1 MVEPGFTIGASVWL
15 LSQFKENVACCEGA
29 VLGCCLSTVFRHLC
43 YITTDGRPYLG
54 AAVGSQAYVVDY
66 ISSKVSSWTG
76 QLEVLASFAVVQPHA
91 AFAAFSCDLISKWLF
106 VARTVPNISHLFQPL
121 EMCVRNYFIPSVTGR
136 SPPSDLER
144 NLFARL
150 GGLGISNPVHLSS
163 SEFHASVKIT
173 QPLQSLI
180 LLQAYSLV
188 DDIRSAQIKL
198 KSKIRHLK
206 SSHIASV
213 RSDLLDQQFKEIC

>member
-1 MVEPGFTIGASVWL
+1 M
-15 LSQFKENVACCEGA
+15 
-29 VLGCCLSTVFRHLC
+29 
-43 YITTDGRPYLG
+43 
-54 AAVGSQAYVVDY
+54 
-66 ISSKVSSWTG
+66 
-76 QLEVLASFAVVQPHA
+76 
-91 AFAAFSCDLISKWLF
+91 
-106 VARTVPNISHLFQPL
+106 
-121 EMCVRNYFIPSVTGR
+121 RNYFIPSVTGR

-144 NLFARL
+144 NLFVLPARL